1 MLIGPFHSVN
11 IKRIYDSDDDIFVD
25 VIFCFD
31 RLIFFFASFAVK
43 YFRICAPNRL
53 CDFYAQSRS
62 FPFYCKLFLLY
73 RLKVPTLN
81 INSDLFNYF
90 TKMVIKMAKYYLVFF
105 FRFANYE
112 IEICGDFNKKYLF
125 KL

>member
-31 RLIFFFASFAVK
+31 RLIFFSLRLLSNILGSVLLIDFAISML
-43 YFRICAPNRL
+43 NQ
-53 CDFYAQSRS
+53 DS